1 MTTTTRQTP
10 DLATEVVTGSSRLRA
25 LAGEWA
31 DLHDRSPAATPFQS
45 HVWLSSW
52 WETYGRN
59 ANLSAVLL
67 RRRGRLVAAAP
78 VMTVR
83 RAGLRVLRPLGG
95 DQSDFTDV
103 LIEDGDP
110 DLPAALG
117 RALAELPG
125 WDVLDLPEVR
135 PGADA
140 ERLAA
145 AWPGRSW
152 RLPASTCVELPGVP
166 LGRLLA
172 GLPGKNGNKLRREL
186 RRVDEAPIQVRD
198 VPAAE
203 AEHAVARLLDLHAL
217 QWQGRGI
224 NVEHTKPRFRA
235 HLARAARRLVAEQ
248 QARLIEYHL
257 DGQVVAVDL
266 VIVGKDFVGG
276 YLYGTH
282 PDLRAQVDVVT
293 LLLRTDLGL
302 AHELGRP
309 TMSLLRG
316 AESHKTKWGGQCAVS
331 HRLLLARTPAATAYA
346 LAARARVGGRTLRG
360 RWARLDRVR
369 GRALGR
375 RWEALDRVLRRA
387 R

>member
-1 MTTTTRQTP
+1 MTTATRQAP
-10 DLATEVVTGSSRLRA
+10 DLATEVVTGTGHLRA

-31 DLHDRSPAATPFQS
+31 GLHDRSPAATPFQS
-45 HVWLSSW
+45 HAWLSSW
-52 WETYGRN
+52 WESYGDDLALN
-59 ANLSAVLL
+59 VVLL

-83 RAGLRVLRPLGG
+83 RAGLRVLRPLGD
-95 DQSDFTDV
+95 DQSDYTDV

-117 RALAELPG
+117 RALSELPG

-152 RLPASTCVELPGVP
+152 RFPASTCVELPGVP
-166 LGRLLA
+166 LHELLA
-172 GLPGKNGNKLRREL
+172 GLPGRNGTKLRREL
-186 RRVDEAPIQVRD
+186 RRVDDAPIQVRD
-198 VPAAE
+198 VPAGE

-217 QWQGRGI
+217 QWQGRGV
-224 NVEHTKPRFRA
+224 NVEHTRPRFHA
-235 HLARAARRLVAEQ
+235 HLARAARRLLADR
-248 QARLIEYHL
+248 QAKLTEYHL
-257 DGQVVAVDL
+257 DGRVVAVDL
-266 VIVGKDFVGG
+266 LIVGKDFVGG

-282 PDLRAQVDVVT
+282 PDLRGQMDVVT
-293 LLLRTDLGL
+293 MLLRTDLGL
-302 AHELGRP
+302 AHRLGRP

-316 AESHKTKWGGQCAVS
+316 AESHKTKWGGRQVVS
-331 HRLLLARTPAATAYA
+331 NRLLLARTPAATLYA
-346 LAARARVGGRTLRG
+346 LAARGRVGGRALRG
-360 RWARLDRVR
+360 RWP
-369 GRALGR
+369 
-375 RWEALDRVLRRA
+375 ALDRALRRP